1 MSDGSRRRALVTGAS
16 RGIGAAIA
24 RRLAADGHHVL
35 VNYRERDA
43 DAHAVVESIVTAG
56 GSAELLKFDVRDGAA
71 VSCALAPVLEAGPVQ
86 ILVNNAGIT
95 RDGVFASMT
104 EEAWNAVLDTSL
116 GGFFHVTRPLVLPM
130 ILGRFGRIVTIT
142 SVAGRVGSRGQVNYS
157 AAKAGLIGATRALA
171 REVASKG
178 VTVNAIAPGF
188 ITSDMTA
195 DLDPSV
201 RERIPARRL
210 GTPEE
215 VAALVSYLTSTEAGY
230 VTGQVLGIDGGLGG

>member
-1 MSDGSRRRALVTGAS
+1 MSGNSGRRALVTGAS

-24 RRLAADGHHVL
+24 KRLAADGHHVFI
-35 VNYRERDA
+35 NYRERDTE
-43 DAHAVVESIVTAG
+43 AHTVVETITGAG
-56 GSAELLKFDVRDGAA
+56 GSAELLKFDVRDGDD
-71 VSCALAPVLEAGPVQ
+71 VSRALAPVLEAGPVE

-104 EEAWNAVLDTSL
+104 NEAWRDVLDTSL
-116 GGFFHVTRPLVLPM
+116 GGFFNVTRPLVLPM

-142 SVAGRVGSRGQVNYS
+142 SVAGQQGNRGQVNYS

-171 REVASKG
+171 QEVANKG

-188 ITSDMTA
+188 IESDMTA
-195 DLDPSV
+195 ELDAAIV
-201 RERIPARRL
+201 QRIPARRM

-215 VAALVSYLTSTEAGY
+215 VAALVSYLTSREAGY
-230 VTGQVLGIDGGLGG
+230 VTSQVLGVNGGLG